1 MAEQDPSG
9 EMDAIELLKADHR
22 KVEALFEQ
30 YDAESSKSAKLRI
43 AQKICKELD
52 VHAKIEEKIF
62 YPTSKAKAKEAED
75 DVNEGVVEH
84 QGIKMLVKQISKMLA
99 SDEYFDSSVTVLKEY
114 VKHHVK
120 EEETE
125 MFPKIQKSRV
135 DLDALGERLAAAKA
149 RLTSAS
155 SPGSNPRRRAPAKK
169 SAARKRRA

>member
-1 MAEQDPSG
+1 MADQDTAV
-9 EMDAIELLKADHR
+9 ELDAIELLKADHR
-22 KVEALFEQ
+22 KVEALFDE
-30 YDAESSKSAKLRI
+30 YDAQSGKSAKLRI
-43 AQKICKELD
+43 ARKICEELD

-62 YPTSKAKAKEAED
+62 YPTSKAKAKEAKD

-84 QGIKMLVKQISKMLA
+84 QGIKMLVKQISRMSA

-149 RLTSAS
+149 RLTGAS
-155 SPGSNPRRRAPAKK
+155 SGRKPVRRAPAKK
-169 SAARKRRA
+169 AAAAKRRA